1 MTLAIITLITAIAIS
16 TIAAYFS
23 IAGLIALFSAT
34 PIAIALM
41 GVSLEVAKL
50 VSASWVYRNWKT
62 APVTIKYYL
71 TGAVV
76 ILSLITSMGI
86 FGFLSKSHIEQST
99 VIGSNSVEL
108 SILEQQEK
116 ILKSRIDFLLS
127 QSEKQ
132 AFASNRIN
140 KELQDTQNQLKE
152 VVLKKAPLL
161 QTKNKLESEI
171 GPLKYVTEFIYG
183 QSDEELLKKA
193 VRWVIITLIF
203 VFDPL
208 AILLLIAAN
217 ISLSEYSVGY
227 FEKEK
232 STKLEKIKKFFT
244 NDIVISR
251 EKIHE
256 IKDPTTGS

>member
-1 MTLAIITLITAIAIS
+1 MTLALITLLTAIAIS
-16 TIAAYFS
+16 AIAAYFS

-41 GVSLEVAKL
+41 GVSLEIAKL
-50 VSASWVYRNWKT
+50 VSASWVYRNWYT
-62 APVTIKYYL
+62 APKVIKYYL

-86 FGFLSKSHIEQST
+86 FGFLSKSHIQQST
-99 VIGSNSVEL
+99 VVGSNSVEL

-116 ILKSRIDFLLS
+116 IIKTRIDFLLS
-127 QSEKQ
+127 QNDKTT
-132 AFASNRIN
+132 FASNRIN
-140 KELQDTQNQLKE
+140 RELQEAQNQLKE
-152 VVLKKAPLL
+152 VIQKKAPLL
-161 QTKNKLESEI
+161 QSKNLLESEI
-171 GPLKYVTEFIYG
+171 GPLKYITEFIYDK
-183 QSDEELLKKA
+183 SDEELLKKA

-217 ISLSEYSVGY
+217 ISLNQASATPSFTV
-227 FEKEK
+227 K
-232 STKLEKIKKFFT
+232 SSRLDKIKKFFS
-244 NDIVISR
+244 NDITISK

-256 IKDPTTGS
+256 IGENVT